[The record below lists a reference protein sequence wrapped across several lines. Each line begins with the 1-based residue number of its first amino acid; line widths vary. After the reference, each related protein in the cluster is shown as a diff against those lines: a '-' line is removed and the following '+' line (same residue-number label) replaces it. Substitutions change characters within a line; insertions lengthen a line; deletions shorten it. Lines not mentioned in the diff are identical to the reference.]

1 MFTGIV
7 QDLGTLRR
15 LGAGEVEIAASET
28 IVDRLEIGA
37 SVAVNGTCLTVRRLT
52 SDGFVAD
59 ISPETVKRTTFGAL
73 RPTMH
78 VNLELAVRPDQG
90 LDGHLVLGHVDC
102 VGRIQA
108 LYEEGNG
115 WLLVVGYPSEFCRL
129 VAEKGSVA
137 VDGIS
142 LTPHTVEGN
151 TFRCSIVPETYEK
164 TVLRE
169 RKGGDPVNL
178 EFDVLAKYVERMM
191 PYVHQH

>member
-15 LGAGEVEIAASET
+15 VGSGEVEIEAPRPIAE
-28 IVDRLEIGA
+28 RLDVGA
-37 SVAVNGTCLTVRRLT
+37 SVAVNGACLTVRALT
-52 SDGFVAD
+52 PGGFTAD
-59 ISPETVKRTTFGAL
+59 VSPETLRRTTFGSL
-73 RPTMH
+73 RPSMH
-78 VNLELAVRPDQG
+78 VNLELALRADQG

-108 LYEEGNG
+108 LYEEGSG
-115 WLLVVGYPSEFCRL
+115 WLLIVGYPSEYCRL

-151 TFRCSIVPETYEK
+151 TFRCSIIPVTYEK
-164 TVLRE
+164 TALRE
-169 RKGGDPVNL
+169 RTSGDPVNL
-178 EFDVLAKYVERMM
+178 EFDVLAKYVERMAHF
-191 PYVHQH
+191 VHHH